1 DGGETWTRLENIVG
15 PLSTYDGTGTGLK
28 SDASLG
34 RIGVAIAPSNP
45 NRIYVL
51 FGNQTGNDKGF
62 YVSNDGGD
70 TLTAGGRAGGNST
83 FEWWFGRLWVDP
95 DDQNNVFSADVSL
108 RRSTNGGTT
117 WANVGGPHADQHGMS
132 WDPSTLDGNPATPD
146 RVFLGNDGGTY
157 RSENSGVNN
166 SWVKS
171 SNQPWNQSYHLAV
184 SMQDPLPFTPRL
196 PDNPSS
202 HSWPPA

>member
-1 DGGETWTRLENIVG
+1 SAQRGLYRTTDAGKTWKLVLAPSTPNTGAVDVAIHPTNPNIVYASLWDHRRTNGTRIYGGVGSGLFRSKDGGETWTRLENSVG
-15 PLSTYDGTGTGLK
+15 RLSPYDGTGTGLK

-83 FEWWFGRLWVDP
+83 FEWWFGRLW
-95 DDQNNVFSADVSL
+95 
-108 RRSTNGGTT
+108 
-117 WANVGGPHADQHGMS
+117 
-132 WDPSTLDGNPATPD
+132 
-146 RVFLGNDGGTY
+146 
-157 RSENSGVNN
+157 
-166 SWVKS
+166 
-171 SNQPWNQSYHLAV
+171 
-184 SMQDPLPFTPRL
+184 
-196 PDNPSS
+196 
-202 HSWPPA
+202 